1 MLCTFVN
8 NKFPILTLMYNNS
21 ITLVAIRL
29 SIVWGSTAAPAEV
42 RNENHYLIQKQYSV
56 YRSYP
61 RRMRRLVFGIE
72 WSHLSESPLLPTT
85 LLSWLSYNE

>member
-29 SIVWGSTAAPAEV
+29 SIVWGPTAAPAEV
-42 RNENHYLIQKQYSV
+42 RNENHYLIQNNIV
-56 YRSYP
+56 CIAVT
-61 RRMRRLVFGIE
+61 LDGCDA
-72 WSHLSESPLLPTT
+72 WSLE
-85 LLSWLSYNE
+85 